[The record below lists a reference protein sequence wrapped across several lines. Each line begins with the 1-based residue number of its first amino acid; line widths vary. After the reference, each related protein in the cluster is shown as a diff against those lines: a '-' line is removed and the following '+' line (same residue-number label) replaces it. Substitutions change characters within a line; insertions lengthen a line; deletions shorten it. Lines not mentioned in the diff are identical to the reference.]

1 MSEGVKIERV
11 FNLGEYKSL
20 RAVLKD
26 SDLTRSEK
34 RQTFIERVADA
45 HELFFLHQ
53 IMEAD
58 LYDKPSKKEIWEKK
72 LESLEETRERF
83 KEEYKLEEV

>member
-58 LYDKPSKKEIWEKK
+58 LYDKPSKKEIWEEK

-83 KEEYKLEEV
+83 KQEYKLEEV